1 MRSRLARLPALL
13 SLSVVVLAASCTN
26 PRVQAQTAQA
36 LNDAADQISGLQSD
50 VADLST
56 QLDSLRSVVAH
67 QDTTIR
73 RIAAVYN
80 VPISE

>member
-1 MRSRLARLPALL
+1 MHSRCGRLSVLL
-13 SLSVVVLAASCTN
+13 SLSAVVFAASCAN

-36 LNDAADQISGLQSD
+36 LNDAANEISGLQSD

-56 QLDSLRSVVAH
+56 QLDSLRSIVAH

>member
-1 MRSRLARLPALL
+1 MHSRCGRLFVLLPLFAL
-13 SLSVVVLAASCTN
+13 VFAVSCTN

-36 LNDAADQISGLQSD
+36 LNDAANEINGLQSD
-50 VADLST
+50 IADLST
-56 QLDSLRSVVAH
+56 QLDSLRSIVAH